1 VTTDQSTLLTAVA
14 HDKFTDD
21 LIYKIW
27 NNFRPHSFVVRRQT
41 QDLTQCKETL
51 NERKCAVLV
60 DIAENYS
67 FVAHDAVQGYLWSS
81 D

>member
-1 VTTDQSTLLTAVA
+1 MTAVA

-21 LIYKIW
+21 LIYKIR
-27 NNFRPHSFVVRRQT
+27 NNFRPHSFVTRRQT

-51 NERKCAVLV
+51 NECKCAVLV
-60 DIAENYS
+60 HFAENYS
-67 FVAHDAVQGYLWSS
+67 FVAHDTVQGYLWSN